1 MRERYVV
8 INGSINGK
16 ELSVSKKKNPERK
29 LQTETHAVIGKAVRD
44 FQNNRRTRK
53 MIVNRG
59 WQESITTKEEMQAV
73 NRNVNEQKKQTIE
86 TLRQTIKEWD
96 ISGRI
101 GETVSRIKI
110 DTYN

>member
-44 FQNNRRTRK
+44 FQNNRRTRMK
-53 MIVNRG
+53 CY
-59 WQESITTKEEMQAV
+59 T
-73 NRNVNEQKKQTIE
+73 NVVTGVAN
-86 TLRQTIKEWD
+86 
-96 ISGRI
+96 
-101 GETVSRIKI
+101 KI
-110 DTYN
+110 

>member
-16 ELSVSKKKNPERK
+16 ELSVSTKENPERK
-29 LQTETHAVIGKAVRD
+29 FQTETHTVIGKAVETSRT
-44 FQNNRRTRK
+44 NRRSRK

-59 WQESITTKEEMQAV
+59 WQESTTTEEEMQAV
-73 NRNVNEQKKQTIE
+73 NRNINEQKTQTIE

-96 ISGRI
+96 IS
-101 GETVSRIKI
+101 
-110 DTYN
+110 

>member
-16 ELSVSKKKNPERK
+16 ELSVSTKKNPERK
-29 LQTETHAVIGKAVRD
+29 FQTETHTVIGKAAGT
-44 FQNNRRTRK
+44 NRRSRK

-59 WQESITTKEEMQAV
+59 WQESTTTEEEMQAV
-73 NRNVNEQKKQTIE
+73 NRNINEQKTQTIE

-96 ISGRI
+96 IS
-101 GETVSRIKI
+101 
-110 DTYN
+110 